1 MIPVLYE
8 STATTFINNGLGRLS
23 DVISCDVEEER
34 NGKYE
39 LVLEYPVGGAHFD
52 EITHSRI
59 IFAIPADGKAP
70 QPFRIYGIT
79 IPIDGKIT
87 VYAEHV
93 SYQLSHIP
101 VNPFGQQ
108 TAVAQALQGLKSN
121 AAETCPF
128 EFWTDKTSTGTFQ
141 VKEPKSIR
149 ALLGGTQGSILDA
162 FGGGEYEW
170 DGYTV
175 KLYQHRG
182 TDNGVVLRYGKN
194 ITDIEQEEAID
205 STITGVYPFWKGTVN
220 DQEVLVTLTEKVLH
234 HSSAANYP
242 FQRTA
247 TLDCSSQFQNQPTE
261 AQLRSYATSYMNN
274 NGIGVPKVSITV
286 EFQPLW
292 QTEEYKDIANLERVN
307 LCDTVTVL
315 FEKLGIT
322 ASAKVVR
329 TKYDVLKERYDEIE
343 LGDAK
348 TKLADSVKS
357 SIKAEVD
364 ANAAQYQRL
373 IDNAKSF
380 LQSELDALEAQ
391 ISGASDGN
399 IVFTYDA
406 NGNRTQI
413 LAMDTQDIQTAN
425 KILVINYQGIG
436 GYTGGYSSAN
446 FQTAITTDGKVVAES
461 ITTGTLKAAL
471 IMGNVFKL
479 GGSGTGGS
487 GVIEVY
493 NSSDNLIGKWD
504 KNGLSASGDLK
515 IVKDA
520 VSFQV
525 SSATIPYLSYQGS
538 STGWVD
544 TTITGYGLDL
554 KEQNNNN
561 IRECHLTTNDSGR
574 QYVDYKTTIEDDQWM
589 VDGSGG
595 HANEIID
602 AKYASNGNT
611 HYLNACSKGHGITW
625 IGLSKISSSNGY
637 LFTFGPKT
645 FGFNFSGKQMNSSGG
660 LGETGLRL
668 SKSDFRVN
676 IGNQAYTNAFIYN
689 GSTVRADNKQLAF
702 VSSSS
707 RRYKHNIKPLSDA
720 HKLLDLPVVE
730 FEWNDDHKLQYED
743 MRGKTIPGII
753 AEDVDKI
760 YPAAVIHDPET
771 GEIESWDERRI
782 IPGMLA
788 LIQEQDAK
796 IKSLE
801 ARLEKLERLL
811 T

>member
-329 TKYDVLKERYDEIE
+329 TKYDVLKERYEEIE

-364 ANAAQYQRL
+364 ANAAQYQQL

-391 ISGASDGN
+391 ISSANDGN

-446 FQTAITTDGKVVAES
+446 FQTAITTDGKVIAES
-461 ITTGTLKAAL
+461 ITAGTLKAAL
-471 IMGNVFKL
+471 ILGNVLKV
-479 GGSGTGGS
+479 GGSGTGGD

-493 NSSDNLIGKWD
+493 DVNNNLVGQWD
-504 KNGLSASGDLK
+504 KNKLLLTGDWEISGWEFPASAANDPYWKVVMKYTDVDISGTSEFRAAYDQFYPYLYAYGNTTWKMLEVFTQNKRTGEKEPGIQLIAHQHGGCVLAASEGVGSSQASDGTYIEDYSSPTRISVHKNAARNAVVTLSEIMKNDYVQYRILS
-515 IVKDA
+515 DA
-520 VSFQV
+520 VDQ
-525 SSATIPYLSYQGS
+525 I
-538 STGWVD
+538 
-544 TTITGYGLDL
+544 
-554 KEQNNNN
+554 
-561 IRECHLTTNDSGR
+561 IRLG
-574 QYVDYKTTIEDDQWM
+574 KWI
-589 VDGSGG
+589 SGG
-595 HANEIID
+595 VWYTGIICGPLEATD
-602 AKYASNGNT
+602 VRIMHNGRYLAYAT
-611 HYLNACSKGHGITW
+611 
-625 IGLSKISSSNGY
+625 
-637 LFTFGPKT
+637 
-645 FGFNFSGKQMNSSGG
+645 
-660 LGETGLRL
+660 
-668 SKSDFRVN
+668 
-676 IGNQAYTNAFIYN
+676 
-689 GSTVRADNKQLAF
+689 
-702 VSSSS
+702 SSS
-707 RRYKHNIKPLSDA
+707 RRYKHNIKPLSGA
-720 HKLLDLPVVE
+720 HKLLNLPVVE

-743 MRGKTIPGII
+743 MRGMVIPGII
-753 AEDVDKI
+753 AEDVDEI
-760 YPAAVIHDPET
+760 YPSAVIHDRET
-771 GEIESWDERRI
+771 GEVESWDERRI

-811 T
+811 K